1 MNNGINYKSSYG
13 ILCRYLYSRGYDEQL
28 LHYITLPFYNE
39 AVRPISVTIEEKPY
53 RYIHELKWLIFNTR
67 NNTKYSKWDLAEIA
81 FCFKSASNSDVLL
94 PYSQL
99 LQTII
104 YLSQDKTDEAF
115 RLVNKT
121 PLTTLPIGYLPSAF
135 SVIKLA
141 LKVKLE
147 RKK

>member
-1 MNNGINYKSSYG
+1 MNN
-13 ILCRYLYSRGYDEQL
+13 C
-28 LHYITLPFYNE
+28 YITLPFYNE

-53 RYIHELKWLIFNTR
+53 RYAHELKWLIFNTR

-81 FCFKSASNSDVLL
+81 FCFKSASNSDVLI

-104 YLSQDKTDEAF
+104 FLSQDKTDEAF
-115 RLVNKT
+115 RLVNKI

-147 RKK
+147 RKKSETKHYCP